1 MWLSKN
7 HKDENINIIMDENIF
22 YRILRV
28 KLLFIYIY
36 TINNYYLIS

>member
-28 KLLFIYIY
+28 KLLFIYIQ
-36 TINNYYLIS
+36 LIIII